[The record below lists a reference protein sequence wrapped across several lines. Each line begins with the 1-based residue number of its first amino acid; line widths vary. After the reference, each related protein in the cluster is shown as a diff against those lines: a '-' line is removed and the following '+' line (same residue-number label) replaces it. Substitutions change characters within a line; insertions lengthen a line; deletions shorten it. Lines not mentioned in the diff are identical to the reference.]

1 MALIKV
7 NWNPPRKTLR
17 RFGLVCLVFFGALGG
32 WVLFR
37 HSVFGLGMSPRVA
50 VTVATVLWVLAAVC
64 GILSAAAP
72 PLLRG
77 LYIVLTAVSLPVG
90 WVISHVALGIVYYG
104 VLTPVALVFRLIG
117 RDPLRR
123 KRAAAE
129 SYWIRREPT
138 TDVSRYYRQF

>member
-1 MALIKV
+1 MGLTAI
-7 NWNPPRKTLR
+7 NFRPERKTLR
-17 RFGLVCLVFFGALGG
+17 RFGLAATVAFGALGA
-32 WVLFR
+32 WAFFR
-37 HSVFGLGMSPRVA
+37 HTLFGAALTAETARA
-50 VTVATVLWVLAAVC
+50 VGIALWALAGGCGLLAAV
-64 GILSAAAP
+64 AP
-72 PLLRG
+72 RWLRG
-77 LYIVLTAVSLPVG
+77 LYVALTLLTLPVG